1 MVVSHMLQYVDRT
14 HPVLFLIAE
23 CDTPFTLLCA
33 VYFAKLFGVD
43 DKLDI
48 SPLFETSTALERGEQ
63 LISKLLDNKYFV
75 EYIQKRGRLCIQT
88 GFSDAGRYLGQTS
101 ASMAIERL
109 RMKLVRL
116 LAHSGLADVELVI

>member
-1 MVVSHMLQYVDRT
+1 MGELTDLFDGLEPKTVNIGSLMAERTSAKRLFMVVSHMLQYVDRT
-14 HPVLFLIAE
+14 QPVRFLIAE

-63 LISKLLDNKYFV
+63 LISKLLDNQYFV
-75 EYIQKRGRLCIQT
+75 EY
-88 GFSDAGRYLGQTS
+88 
-101 ASMAIERL
+101 
-109 RMKLVRL
+109 V
-116 LAHSGLADVELVI
+116 